1 MTSISN
7 AVVRQWKLIIALIC
21 LPISGLAQEITSEPL
36 DEVIVTA
43 TRLQT
48 TVREAARSV
57 SVVDQQHI
65 QNGMQQL
72 ALDEALA
79 GVPGLYMQNRYNMA
93 QDLRISLRGFGA
105 RSAFGIRGIKIIVDG
120 IPETL
125 PDGQAGVD
133 SIDLGSA
140 KSIQVLRGPSSS
152 LYGNASGGVI
162 VIESESGRKPA
173 FVEANL
179 AAGGLGYQKY
189 QLKTGGKTD
198 KFDYLVN
205 IASQKL
211 DGYREHSAS
220 KGTLFNGRFGIQLAE
235 DDSLTFVLNSTDQP
249 RAQDPGGITAT
260 QVDLKRKS
268 ARAANLIYDAGEAL
282 DQQRVGIVYQSDRA
296 AGSLTV
302 RNYYV
307 WRDFANY
314 LPFETGGAVD
324 LDRFFYGL
332 GAQYTLADA
341 LDEQFELMLGFD
353 LDRQNDSRK
362 RFDNMQGTVGPLR
375 LDQRE
380 KVNSDGV
387 FVQSK
392 YQFSQRWDI
401 AAGLRYDNIKFDVTD
416 HYLIDGDDSGKVSFD
431 QFSYSLGLNRN
442 LGNGVLFAAIGSS
455 FETPTTTELANPDGS
470 GGFNQTLEP
479 QTAVN
484 YELGYKTGTEQL
496 YYEIA
501 VFHIKL
507 KNELVPYE
515 LPESP
520 GRTFYI
526 NAGKSSRT
534 GIETAVSWSGSNGFG
549 IDASLTWS
557 DFEFDQFVDENRRDF
572 SGSRMPGVPE
582 YFAFLSFNYE
592 NSGGFT
598 ATFETLYS
606 GSLFAN
612 NANSVKVPD
621 YVVSSLRATYDIQ
634 TTKLL
639 WRPYVGIN
647 NLFDE
652 HYNSNIRINAF
663 GGRYYEPAPER
674 NIYAGIMIRFQ

>member
-1 MTSISN
+1 MTSISKSV
-7 AVVRQWKLIIALIC
+7 ARRWKIIITLIG
-21 LPISGLAQEITSEPL
+21 LPVFVFAQQIVDTRL

-48 TVREAARSV
+48 TMREAARSI
-57 SVVDQQHI
+57 SLIDQQHI

-120 IPETL
+120 IPQTL

-140 KSIQVLRGPSSS
+140 RSIQVIRGPSSS

-162 VIESESGRKPA
+162 VIESESGRNPP
-173 FVEANL
+173 FVEARL

-189 QLKTGGKTD
+189 QLKTGGKTG
-198 KFDYLVN
+198 KIDYLVN
-205 IASQKL
+205 IGSQKL

-220 KGTLFNGRFGIQLAE
+220 KSTLFNGRFGIALSG

-249 RAQDPGGITAT
+249 RAQDPGGISAT
-260 QVDLKRKS
+260 QTAINRQS
-268 ARAANLIYDAGEAL
+268 ARAANLLYNAGESL
-282 DQQRVGIVYQSDRA
+282 DQQRLGIVYQADRK
-296 AGSLTV
+296 AGSLSV

-307 WRDFANY
+307 WRDFSNY
-314 LPFETGGAVD
+314 LPFETGGSVD
-324 LDRFFYGL
+324 LNRFFYGF
-332 GAQYTLADA
+332 GAQYTLADV
-341 LDEQFELMLGFD
+341 LPEQFELMLGFD
-353 LDRQNDSRK
+353 IDRQNDSRK
-362 RFDNMQGTVGPLR
+362 RFDNQQGEIGPLR

-380 KVNSDGV
+380 KVNSNGV
-387 FVQSK
+387 FVQST
-392 YQFSQRWDI
+392 YQFNPRWDMT
-401 AAGLRYDNIKFDVTD
+401 AGLRYDDIKFDVTD
-416 HYLIDGDDSGKVSFD
+416 HYLVNGDDSGKVSFD
-431 QFSYSLGLNRN
+431 QFSYSFGLNRK
-442 LGNGVLFAAIGSS
+442 LGSGVLFAAIGSS

-470 GGFNQTLEP
+470 GGFNQSLKP

-484 YELGYKTGTEQL
+484 YELGFKTGTEQL
-496 YYEIA
+496 YYELA
-501 VFHIKL
+501 LFHINL
-507 KNELVPYE
+507 ENELVPYE

-534 GIETAVSWSGSNGFG
+534 GIETAVSWNGSSGFG
-549 IDASLTWS
+549 IDASFTWS
-557 DFEFDQFVDENRRDF
+557 DFKFDRFIDENGRDF
-572 SGSRMPGVPE
+572 SGSQMPGVPE
-582 YFAFLSFNYE
+582 YFAFLSLDYKNK
-592 NSGGFT
+592 GFA

-606 GSLFAN
+606 GRLFAN
-612 NANSVKVPD
+612 NANSVKVPN
-621 YVVSSLRATYDIQ
+621 YLVSSLRVTYDIQ
-634 TTKLL
+634 TAKLL
-639 WRPYVGIN
+639 IRPYVGFN
-647 NLFDE
+647 NLFNE

-674 NIYAGIMIRFQ
+674 NVYAGVVIQYQ

>member
-1 MTSISN
+1 MTSTSR
-7 AVVRQWKLIIALIC
+7 ALVRQWQIIIALIGA
-21 LPISGLAQEITSEPL
+21 PTFGLAQDAVENPL
-36 DEVIVTA
+36 DEIIVTA

-72 ALDEALA
+72 ALDESLA
-79 GVPGLYMQNRYNMA
+79 GIPGLYMQNRYNMA

-162 VIESESGRKPA
+162 VIESESGRKPS
-173 FVEANL
+173 FIEANL

-189 QLKTGGKTD
+189 QLKTGGKAD
-198 KFDYLVN
+198 RFDYLVN
-205 IASQKL
+205 IATQKL

-220 KGTLFNGRFGIQLAE
+220 KGTLFNGRFGIQLSD
-235 DDSLTFVLNSTDQP
+235 DDSLTFALNSTDQP
-249 RAQDPGGITAT
+249 RAQDPGGISAT
-260 QVDLKRKS
+260 QVALDRKS
-268 ARAANLIYDAGEAL
+268 ARAANLLYDAGEAL
-282 DQQRVGIVYQSDRA
+282 DQQRVGIVYKRDRA
-296 AGSLTV
+296 AGSLMI

-314 LPFETGGAVD
+314 LPFESGGAVD
-324 LDRFFYGL
+324 LDRFFYGF
-332 GAQYTLADA
+332 GAQYTFADV
-341 LDEQFELMLGFD
+341 LPEQLELMLGFD
-353 LDRQNDSRK
+353 LDRQNDTRK
-362 RFDNMQGTVGPLR
+362 RFDNLQGVTGPLT
-375 LDQRE
+375 LNQRE
-380 KVNSDGV
+380 KVDSNGA
-387 FVQSK
+387 FAQSK
-392 YQFSQRWDI
+392 YQFSPRWDMT
-401 AAGLRYDNIKFDVTD
+401 AGLRYDDIRFDVTD
-416 HYLIDGDDSGKVSFD
+416 RYLDDGDDSGEVSFD
-431 QFSYSLGLNRN
+431 QLSYSLGLNRN
-442 LGNGVLFAAIGSS
+442 LESGVIFAAIGSS

-470 GGFNQTLEP
+470 GGFNQSLKP

-484 YELGYKTGTEQL
+484 YEIGFKSGTEQL

-501 VFHIKL
+501 VFHIDL
-507 KNELVPYE
+507 DDELVPYE
-515 LPESP
+515 LPDSP

-526 NAGKSSRT
+526 NAGKSTRN
-534 GIETAVSWSGSNGFG
+534 GIETAVSWNGLGGFG
-549 IDASLTWS
+549 VDASMTWS
-557 DFEFDQFVDENRRDF
+557 DFKFDRFIDENGRDF
-572 SGSRMPGVPE
+572 SGSRLPGVPE
-582 YFAFLSFNYE
+582 YFAFVSFNYKSE
-592 NSGGFT
+592 DGLT
-598 ATFETLYS
+598 AAFETSYS

-612 NANSVKVPD
+612 NSNSVKVPD
-621 YVVSSLRATYDIQ
+621 YVVSSLRATYEIQ
-634 TTKLL
+634 TAKLL
-639 WRPYVGIN
+639 LRPYVGIN
-647 NLFDE
+647 NLFNE

-674 NIYAGIMIRFQ
+674 NVYAGIVIQYQ

>member
-1 MTSISN
+1 M
-7 AVVRQWKLIIALIC
+7 
-21 LPISGLAQEITSEPL
+21 
-36 DEVIVTA
+36 
-43 TRLQT
+43 
-48 TVREAARSV
+48 
-57 SVVDQQHI
+57 
-65 QNGMQQL
+65 
-72 ALDEALA
+72 
-79 GVPGLYMQNRYNMA
+79 
-93 QDLRISLRGFGA
+93 
-105 RSAFGIRGIKIIVDG
+105 
-120 IPETL
+120 
-125 PDGQAGVD
+125 
-133 SIDLGSA
+133 
-140 KSIQVLRGPSSS
+140 
-152 LYGNASGGVI
+152 
-162 VIESESGRKPA
+162 IESESGRRPP
-173 FVEANL
+173 FIEANL

-260 QVDLKRKS
+260 QVDLNRKS

-341 LDEQFELMLGFD
+341 LDEQLELMLGFD
-353 LDRQNDSRK
+353 IDRQNDTRK

-392 YQFSQRWDI
+392 YQFSQRWDM

-455 FETPTTTELANPDGS
+455 FETPTTTELANPDAS

-484 YELGYKTGTEQL
+484 YELGYKTGTKQL

-507 KNELVPYE
+507 
-515 LPESP
+515 
-520 GRTFYI
+520 
-526 NAGKSSRT
+526 
-534 GIETAVSWSGSNGFG
+534 
-549 IDASLTWS
+549 
-557 DFEFDQFVDENRRDF
+557 
-572 SGSRMPGVPE
+572 
-582 YFAFLSFNYE
+582 
-592 NSGGFT
+592 
-598 ATFETLYS
+598 
-606 GSLFAN
+606 
-612 NANSVKVPD
+612 
-621 YVVSSLRATYDIQ
+621 
-634 TTKLL
+634 
-639 WRPYVGIN
+639 
-647 NLFDE
+647 
-652 HYNSNIRINAF
+652 
-663 GGRYYEPAPER
+663 
-674 NIYAGIMIRFQ
+674 

>member
-1 MTSISN
+1 
-7 AVVRQWKLIIALIC
+7 LIGVPAF
-21 LPISGLAQEITSEPL
+21 SQAQEPAETTL
-36 DEVIVTA
+36 DEVVVTA

-57 SVVDQQHI
+57 SVVDQQRI

-72 ALDEALA
+72 ALDESLA

-140 KSIQVLRGPSSS
+140 RSIQVIRGPSSS

-162 VIESESGRKPA
+162 VVESEAGQKPS
-173 FVEANL
+173 FIEANL
-179 AAGGLGYQKY
+179 AAGGLGYQRY
-189 QLKTGGKTD
+189 QLKAGGKAD
-198 KFDYLVN
+198 KFDYLAN
-205 IASQKL
+205 LATQRL

-220 KGTLFNGRFGIQLAE
+220 KSTLFNGRFGIQLGE
-235 DDSLTFVLNSTDQP
+235 DDSLSFVLNSTDQP
-249 RAQDPGGITAT
+249 RAQDPGGISAT
-260 QVDLKRKS
+260 QAALDRKS
-268 ARAANLIYDAGEAL
+268 ARAANLLYDAGEAL
-282 DQQRVGIVYQSDRA
+282 DQQRFGIVYKRDRA
-296 AGSLTV
+296 AGSLMI

-307 WRDFANY
+307 WRDFSNR
-314 LPFETGGAVD
+314 LPFERGGSVD
-324 LDRFFYGL
+324 LDRFFYGI
-332 GAQYTLADA
+332 GAQYTFADVIP
-341 LDEQFELMLGFD
+341 EQFELMLGID
-353 LDRQNDSRK
+353 IDRQNDDRK
-362 RFDNMQGTVGPLR
+362 RFDNMQGVTGTLR

-380 KVNSDGV
+380 KVDSNGV
-387 FVQSK
+387 FAQSK
-392 YQFSQRWDI
+392 YQFNPQWDMT
-401 AAGLRYDNIKFDVTD
+401 AGLRYDDIKFDVSD
-416 HYLIDGDDSGKVSFD
+416 RYLDDGDDSGDISFD

-442 LGNGVLFAAIGSS
+442 LDSGVIFAAIGNS
-455 FETPTTTELANPDGS
+455 FETPTTTELANPDES
-470 GGFNQTLEP
+470 GGFNQSLKP

-484 YELGYKTGTEQL
+484 YEIGFKSGTEQL

-501 VFHIKL
+501 VFHIDL
-507 KNELVPYE
+507 NDELVPYE

-526 NAGKSSRT
+526 NAGKSTRN
-534 GIETAVSWSGSNGFG
+534 GIETAISWNGSSGFG
-549 IDASLTWS
+549 VDASLTWS
-557 DFEFDQFVDENRRDF
+557 DFKFDRFIDENGRDF
-572 SGSRMPGVPE
+572 SGSQLPGVPE

-592 NSGGFT
+592 SDSGLK
-598 ATFETLYS
+598 ATFDTLYS

-621 YVVSSLRATYDIQ
+621 YLVSSLRATYDIRTANLFLQ
-634 TTKLL
+634 
-639 WRPYVGIN
+639 PYIGIN
-647 NLFDE
+647 NLFNE

-674 NIYAGIMIRFQ
+674 NVYAGIVIRYHAF

>member
-1 MTSISN
+1 MTSIKN
-7 AVVRQWKLIIALIC
+7 AVVRQWQIFIALVAM
-21 LPISGLAQEITSEPL
+21 PVFGHAQQAVDEPL
-36 DEVIVTA
+36 DEIIVTA

-57 SVVDQQHI
+57 SIVDQQHI
-65 QNGMQQL
+65 QNGTQQL

-140 KSIQVLRGPSSS
+140 KSIQVIRGPSSS

-162 VIESESGRKPA
+162 VIESESGSKPP
-173 FVEANL
+173 FIEARL
-179 AAGGLGYQKY
+179 AAGGLGFQKY
-189 QLKTGGKTD
+189 QLKAGGMTG
-198 KFDYLVN
+198 KFDYLLN
-205 IASQKL
+205 IASQEL

-220 KGTLFNGRFGIQLAE
+220 EGTLFNGRFGIQFAE
-235 DDSLTFVLNSTDQP
+235 DDRLTFVINSTDQP
-249 RAQDPGGITAT
+249 HAQDPGGINAV
-260 QVDLKRKS
+260 QAEIDRKS

-282 DQQRVGIVYQSDRA
+282 DQQRFGVVYQRDRA
-296 AGSLTV
+296 AGSLTI

-307 WRDFANY
+307 WRDFSNF
-314 LPFETGGAVD
+314 LPFESGGAVD
-324 LDRFFYGL
+324 LDRFFYGF
-332 GAQYTLADA
+332 GVQYTLADV
-341 LDEQFELMLGFD
+341 LPEEFELMIGLD
-353 LDRQNDSRK
+353 IDRQDDTRK
-362 RFDNMQGTVGPLR
+362 RFDNLQGHVGPLR

-380 KVNSDGV
+380 KVDSDGA

-392 YQFSQRWDI
+392 YLFNRQWDVT
-401 AAGLRYDNIKFDVTD
+401 AGLRYDNIKFDVTD
-416 HYLIDGDDSGKVSFD
+416 HYLIDGDDSGRISFD
-431 QFSYSLGLNRN
+431 QFSYSFGLNRKFER
-442 LGNGVLFAAIGSS
+442 GVLFAAIGSS

-470 GGFNQTLEP
+470 GGFNQSLEP
-479 QTAVN
+479 QTAIN

-496 YYEIA
+496 FYEIA
-501 VFHIKL
+501 IFHINL

-515 LPESP
+515 LPDSP

-526 NAGKSSRT
+526 NAGESSRT
-534 GIETAVSWSGSNGFG
+534 GIETAVSWRSSSGFG
-549 IDASLTWS
+549 IDASFTWS
-557 DFEFDQFVDENRRDF
+557 DFKFDRFIDENGRDF

-592 NSGGFT
+592 NNNGFT

-639 WRPYVGIN
+639 LQPYIGIN
-647 NLFDE
+647 NLFNA

-674 NIYAGIMIRFQ
+674 NVYAGIVIRYR